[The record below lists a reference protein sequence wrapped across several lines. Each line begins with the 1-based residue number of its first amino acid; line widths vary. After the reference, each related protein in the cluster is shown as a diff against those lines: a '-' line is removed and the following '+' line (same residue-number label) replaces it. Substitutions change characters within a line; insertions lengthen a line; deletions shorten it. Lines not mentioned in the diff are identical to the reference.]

1 MESSFMQ
8 YIKNVDIFYK
18 NRKLSLNSID
28 DIIINLINDTFN
40 YDKNKNN
47 LVITLEEEITIVY
60 MLVIIGISLYYKNMK
75 NSESNILDIL
85 QKDDKVCYK
94 RNIYTFEGF
103 NNINNN
109 KYIKLRGKKD
119 VITNIPIKNAYEL
132 TLYNGES
139 TRINKSKNLSNNTKT
154 NLTKLLISQMMKEDI
169 CNLNGVIEESS
180 LIVVKG

>member
-60 MLVIIGISLYYKNMK
+60 MLVIIGI
-75 NSESNILDIL
+75 
-85 QKDDKVCYK
+85 
-94 RNIYTFEGF
+94 
-103 NNINNN
+103 
-109 KYIKLRGKKD
+109 
-119 VITNIPIKNAYEL
+119 
-132 TLYNGES
+132 
-139 TRINKSKNLSNNTKT
+139 
-154 NLTKLLISQMMKEDI
+154 
-169 CNLNGVIEESS
+169 
-180 LIVVKG
+180 